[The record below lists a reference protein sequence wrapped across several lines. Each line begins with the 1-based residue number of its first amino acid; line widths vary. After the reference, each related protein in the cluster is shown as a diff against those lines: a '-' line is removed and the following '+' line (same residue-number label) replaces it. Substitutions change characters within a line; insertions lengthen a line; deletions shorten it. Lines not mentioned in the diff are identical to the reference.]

1 MKSFV
6 VACSIFVLV
15 VGLIVGNSLFIR
27 HRVDAM
33 TATALRLP
41 EKTHGDPAE
50 YGVAV
55 QSIYDIWGKCRDLI
69 AVTVPRRITDP
80 LERAMRAME
89 AGWRS
94 GDDAMY
100 RHAVSDLLAALE
112 SLREAEGFS
121 LGAIV

>member
-15 VGLIVGNSLFIR
+15 VGVIVGNSVFIL

-33 TATALRLP
+33 TAAALRLP

-50 YGVAV
+50 YGAAV
-55 QSIYDIWGKCRDLI
+55 RNIYTIWEKSRDLV
-69 AVTVPRRITDP
+69 AATVPRRATDP
-80 LERAMRAME
+80 LERAMRVME
-89 AGWRS
+89 AGWRA

-100 RHAVSDLLAALE
+100 RQAVSDLLAALE
-112 SLREAEGFS
+112 NLQKSEGFS
-121 LGAIV
+121 LGTIV

>member
-6 VACSIFVLV
+6 VACGIFGLV
-15 VGLIVGNSLFIR
+15 VGLIIGNSVFICR
-27 HRVDAM
+27 RVDAM
-33 TATALRLP
+33 TAAILQMP
-41 EKTHGDPAE
+41 EKTNGAPAE
-50 YGVAV
+50 YGSAV
-55 QSIYDIWGKCRDLI
+55 QNIRSIWEKNRTLI
-69 AVTVPRRITDP
+69 SVTVPRRITDP

-89 AGWRS
+89 AGWRG

>member
-6 VACSIFVLV
+6 VACGIFGLV
-15 VGLIVGNSLFIR
+15 VGLIIGNSVFICR
-27 HRVDAM
+27 RVDAM
-33 TATALRLP
+33 TAAILQMP
-41 EKTHGDPAE
+41 EKTNGAPAE
-50 YGVAV
+50 YGSAV
-55 QSIYDIWGKCRDLI
+55 QNIRSIWEKNRTLI
-69 AVTVPRRITDP
+69 SVTVPRRITDP

-100 RHAVSDLLAALE
+100 RRAVSDLLAALE

>member
-6 VACSIFVLV
+6 VACGIFGLV
-15 VGLIVGNSLFIR
+15 VGLIIGNSVFICR
-27 HRVDAM
+27 RVDAM
-33 TATALRLP
+33 TAAVLQMP
-41 EKTHGDPAE
+41 EKTNGAPAE
-50 YGVAV
+50 YGSAV
-55 QSIYDIWGKCRDLI
+55 QNITSIWEKNRTLI
-69 AVTVPRRITDP
+69 SVTVPRRITDP

-94 GDDAMY
+94 EDDAMY
-100 RHAVSDLLAALE
+100 RRAVSDLLAALE

>member
-15 VGLIVGNSLFIR
+15 VGLIVGNSVFIR

-33 TATALRLP
+33 TAAALRLP

-55 QSIYDIWGKCRDLI
+55 QSIYDIWRKCRDLI
-69 AVTVPRRITDP
+69 AVTVPRRTTDP
-80 LERAMRAME
+80 LERAMRGME
-89 AGWRS
+89 AGWRA

-100 RHAVSDLLAALE
+100 RQAVSDLLAALE
-112 SLREAEGFS
+112 NLRKSEGFS
-121 LGAIV
+121 LGTIV

>member
-15 VGLIVGNSLFIR
+15 VGVIVGNSVFIL

-33 TATALRLP
+33 TAAALRLP

-69 AVTVPRRITDP
+69 AVTVPRRTTDP
-80 LERAMRAME
+80 LERAMRVME
-89 AGWRS
+89 AGWRA

-100 RHAVSDLLAALE
+100 RQAVSDLLAALE
-112 SLREAEGFS
+112 NLQKSEGFS
-121 LGAIV
+121 LGTIV

>member
-33 TATALRLP
+33 TAAALRLP

-50 YGVAV
+50 YGGAV

-69 AVTVPRRITDP
+69 AVTVPRRTTDP
-80 LERAMRAME
+80 LERAMRVME
-89 AGWRS
+89 AGWRA

-100 RHAVSDLLAALE
+100 RQAVSDLLAALE
-112 SLREAEGFS
+112 NLRKSEGVS
-121 LGAIV
+121 LGTIV